1 MPAAWRAAALS
12 VPLLLCGCGRA
23 SIFSPVG
30 PVADANRT
38 ILLNALTIMMA
49 IGLPTIIAALAFA
62 WWYRA
67 GNTKATYDP
76 EFVYSGRIELIV
88 WSIPIL
94 VIMFLGGVVWVGS
107 HQLDPARPLAS
118 KAPPLE
124 VQVIALDWK
133 WLFIYPAQG
142 VASVNDLVVPAGVP
156 VHFSITSASV
166 MNSFFIPRMGSMI
179 SAMHGMHTDLNLRAD
194 RIGTFYG
201 QSVQFSGDGFSD
213 MNFAVHSVP
222 PVQFAAW
229 AAKTRNSGPVLDAR
243 AYFQLSRQSQNVKP
257 YTYRA
262 VMPGLFQSLISER
275 LPPAPGPQTGRGGA
289 DVSPVT
295 PGGQE

>member
-1 MPAAWRAAALS
+1 MNILHPQGPIGAAE
-12 VPLLLCGCGRA
+12 
-23 SIFSPVG
+23 
-30 PVADANRT
+30 RT
-38 ILLNALTIMMA
+38 ILIDSVAIMLAIVVPTILAILWFAFWYRSSNRRARYTPEWAYSGRVELVVWAIPALTI
-49 IGLPTIIAALAFA
+49 
-62 WWYRA
+62 
-67 GNTKATYDP
+67 
-76 EFVYSGRIELIV
+76 
-88 WSIPIL
+88 IL
-94 VIMFLGGVVWVGS
+94 LGGVAWIGS
-107 HQLDPARPLAS
+107 HQLDPARPIDGTG
-118 KAPPLE
+118 PPLKI
-124 VQVIALDWK
+124 QVISLDWK

-179 SAMHGMHTDLNLRAD
+179 AAMHGMQTDLNLRAD

-229 AAKTRNSGPVLDAR
+229 AAKTRNSGPVLGAR